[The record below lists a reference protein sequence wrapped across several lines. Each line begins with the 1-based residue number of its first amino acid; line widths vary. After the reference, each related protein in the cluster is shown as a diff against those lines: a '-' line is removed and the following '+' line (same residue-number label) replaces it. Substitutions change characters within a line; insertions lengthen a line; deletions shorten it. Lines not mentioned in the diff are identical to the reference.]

1 MKLSVISIA
10 YNNLKGLEKTLAVF
24 NGHNFLQDIE
34 ILIVDGGSKDG
45 TKEFLET
52 QSLSKN
58 WVSEPDKGIYNAM
71 NKGLSMAKGDYVWFL
86 NSGDYVEDFSLIEK
100 LLNVLKQE
108 PDAVYGETMMV
119 DVEGKHLGLRS
130 VFTTR
135 KLPGILNWTSFRLGM
150 NVGHQSFVVKRSLAL
165 LYNEKYRYVAD
176 IDWMIRCLKACKN
189 VVNLD
194 AVLACFTVDG
204 FSSVQRKASNK
215 ERYEV
220 LKEHYGFLPNA
231 FAHLGIVLRK
241 LFSKGKA

>member
-1 MKLSVISIA
+1 MRLSVISIA
-10 YNNLKGLEKTLAVF
+10 YNNLKGLQKTLAVF
-24 NGHNFLQDIE
+24 NGQNLLTEIE
-34 ILIVDGGSKDG
+34 IIVVDGGSTDG

-52 QSLSKN
+52 QTLTKN

-71 NKGLSMAKGDYVWFL
+71 NKGLAMAKGDYVWFL
-86 NSGDYVEDFSLIEK
+86 NSGDYVEDFSVVDL
-100 LLNVLKQE
+100 LLNSLKLN

-119 DVEGKHLGLRS
+119 DSDGKHLGLRS

-135 KLPGILNWTSFRLGM
+135 KLPDNLNWTSFRLGM
-150 NVGHQSFVVKRSLAL
+150 NVGHQSFVIKLSLAL

-176 IDWMIRCLKACKN
+176 IDWMIRCLKVCKN

>member
-1 MKLSVISIA
+1 MRLSVISIA

-71 NKGLSMAKGDYVWFL
+71 NKGLAMAKGDYVWFL

-135 KLPGILNWTSFRLGM
+135 KLPDNLNWTSFRLGM

>member
-1 MKLSVISIA
+1 MRLSVISIA
-10 YNNLKGLEKTLAVF
+10 YNNLKGLQKTLAVF
-24 NGHNFLQDIE
+24 NGQNFLQDIE

-86 NSGDYVEDFSLIEK
+86 NSGDYVEDFSLIDQ

-135 KLPGILNWTSFRLGM
+135 KLPDNLNWTSFRLGM

>member
-135 KLPGILNWTSFRLGM
+135 KLPGNLNWTSFRLGM

>member
-1 MKLSVISIA
+1 MYAVIKYENIKMYQPLQILHLFENLDDAREKAYKLA
-10 YNNLKGLEKTLAVF
+10 F
-24 NGHNFLQDIE
+24 
-34 ILIVDGGSKDG
+34 
-45 TKEFLET
+45 ET
-52 QSLSKN
+52 
-58 WVSEPDKGIYNAM
+58 Y
-71 NKGLSMAKGDYVWFL
+71 
-86 NSGDYVEDFSLIEK
+86 GDYVEDFSLIEK

-135 KLPGILNWTSFRLGM
+135 KLPDNLNWTSFRLGM

>member
-10 YNNLKGLEKTLAVF
+10 YNNLKGLQKTLAVF
-24 NGHNFLQDIE
+24 NGQNLSAQIE
-34 ILIVDGGSKDG
+34 IVVVDGGSNDG
-45 TKEFLET
+45 TKDFLASQT
-52 QSLSKN
+52 LTKN
-58 WVSEPDKGIYNAM
+58 WISEPDKGIYNAM
-71 NKGLSMAKGDYVWFL
+71 NKGLEMATGDYVWFL
-86 NSGDYVEDFSLIEK
+86 NSGDYVEEFSTIETI
-100 LLNVLKQE
+100 LNVLKQA

-119 DVEGKHLGLRS
+119 DAEGKHLGLRS
-130 VFTTR
+130 EFTTR
-135 KLPGILNWTSFRLGM
+135 KLPDNLSWTSFRMGM
-150 NVGHQSFVVKRSLAL
+150 NVGHQSFVIKRSLAL
-165 LYNEKYRYVAD
+165 TYNEKYRYVSD
-176 IDWMIRCLKACKN
+176 IDWMIRCLKACQE
-189 VVNLD
+189 VVNLG

>member
-71 NKGLSMAKGDYVWFL
+71 NKGLAMAKGDYVWFL

-135 KLPGILNWTSFRLGM
+135 KLPDNLNWTSFRLGM

>member
-1 MKLSVISIA
+1 
-10 YNNLKGLEKTLAVF
+10 
-24 NGHNFLQDIE
+24 
-34 ILIVDGGSKDG
+34 
-45 TKEFLET
+45 
-52 QSLSKN
+52 
-58 WVSEPDKGIYNAM
+58 
-71 NKGLSMAKGDYVWFL
+71 
-86 NSGDYVEDFSLIEK
+86 
-100 LLNVLKQE
+100 
-108 PDAVYGETMMV
+108 
-119 DVEGKHLGLRS
+119 
-130 VFTTR
+130 
-135 KLPGILNWTSFRLGM
+135 M

-220 LKEHYGFLPNA
+220 LKVHYGFLPNA

>member
-135 KLPGILNWTSFRLGM
+135 KLPGNLNWTSFRLGM

-189 VVNLD
+189 IVNLKT
-194 AVLACFTVDG
+194 VIACFTVDG

-220 LKEHYGFLPNA
+220 LKVHYGFLPNA

>member
-1 MKLSVISIA
+1 MRLSVISIA
-10 YNNLKGLEKTLAVF
+10 YNNLKGLQKTLAVF
-24 NGHNFLQDIE
+24 NGQNLLTEIE
-34 ILIVDGGSKDG
+34 IIVVDGGSTDG

-52 QSLSKN
+52 QTLTKN

-71 NKGLSMAKGDYVWFL
+71 NKGLAMAKGDYVWFL
-86 NSGDYVEDFSLIEK
+86 NSGDYVEDFSVVDL
-100 LLNVLKQE
+100 LLNSLKLN

-119 DVEGKHLGLRS
+119 DSDGKHLGLRS

-135 KLPGILNWTSFRLGM
+135 KLPDNLNWTSFRLGM
-150 NVGHQSFVVKRSLAL
+150 NVGHQSFVIKRSLAL

>member
-108 PDAVYGETMMV
+108 PDAVYGETMML

-135 KLPGILNWTSFRLGM
+135 KLPDNLNWTSFRLGM

-176 IDWMIRCLKACKN
+176 IDWMIRCLKVCKN

>member
-24 NGHNFLQDIE
+24 NGHNLSAQIE
-34 ILIVDGGSKDG
+34 IVVVDGGSNDG
-45 TKEFLET
+45 TKDFLASQT
-52 QSLSKN
+52 LTKN
-58 WVSEPDKGIYNAM
+58 WISEPDKGIYNAM
-71 NKGLSMAKGDYVWFL
+71 NKGLEMATGDYVWFL

-135 KLPGILNWTSFRLGM
+135 KLPDNLNWTSFRLGM

>member
-135 KLPGILNWTSFRLGM
+135 KLPDNLNWTSFRLGM

-176 IDWMIRCLKACKN
+176 IDWMIRCLKVCKN

>member
-10 YNNLKGLEKTLAVF
+10 YNNLKGLQKTLDVF
-24 NGHNFLQDIE
+24 NGQNLSAEIE
-34 ILIVDGGSKDG
+34 IIVVDGGSTDG

-52 QSLSKN
+52 QSLTNN

-71 NKGLSMAKGDYVWFL
+71 NKGLAMAKGDYVWFL
-86 NSGDYVEDFSLIEK
+86 NSGDYVENFSVLEL
-100 LLNVLKQE
+100 LLNSLKLN

-119 DVEGKHLGLRS
+119 DADGKHLGLRS

-135 KLPGILNWTSFRLGM
+135 KLPNNLTWTSFRLGM
-150 NVGHQSFVVKRSLAL
+150 NVGHQSFVIKRSLAL

-176 IDWMIRCLKACKN
+176 IDWMIRSLKACKN
-189 VVNLD
+189 IVNLKT
-194 AVLACFTVDG
+194 VIACFTVDG

-220 LKEHYGFLPNA
+220 LKSQYGFVPNA
-231 FAHLGIVLRK
+231 LAHIAIVLRK
-241 LFSKGKA
+241 IFSKGRA

>member
-1 MKLSVISIA
+1 MRLSVISIA
-10 YNNLKGLEKTLAVF
+10 YNNLKGLQKTLAVF
-24 NGHNFLQDIE
+24 NGQNLLTEIE
-34 ILIVDGGSKDG
+34 IIVVDGGSTDG
-45 TKEFLET
+45 TQEFLET
-52 QSLSKN
+52 QTLTKN

-135 KLPGILNWTSFRLGM
+135 KLPDNLNWTSFRLGM

>member
-1 MKLSVISIA
+1 MRLSVISIA
-10 YNNLKGLEKTLAVF
+10 YNNLKGLQKTLAVF
-24 NGHNFLQDIE
+24 NGQNFLQDIE

-135 KLPGILNWTSFRLGM
+135 KLPDNLNWTSFRLGM

>member
-135 KLPGILNWTSFRLGM
+135 KLPGNLNWTSFRLGM
-150 NVGHQSFVVKRSLAL
+150 NVGHQSFVIKRSLAL

-176 IDWMIRCLKACKN
+176 IDWMIRSLKACKN
-189 VVNLD
+189 IVNLET
-194 AVLACFTVDG
+194 VIACFTVDG

-220 LKEHYGFLPNA
+220 LKVHYGFLPNA

>member
-24 NGHNFLQDIE
+24 NGQNLLTEIE
-34 ILIVDGGSKDG
+34 IIVVDGGSTDG

-52 QSLSKN
+52 QTLTKN

-71 NKGLSMAKGDYVWFL
+71 NKGLAMAKGDYVWFL

-135 KLPGILNWTSFRLGM
+135 KLPGNLNWTSFRLGM

-176 IDWMIRCLKACKN
+176 IDWMIRCLKVCKN

-194 AVLACFTVDG
+194 AVLACFTVAG

>member
-1 MKLSVISIA
+1 MRLSVISIA
-10 YNNLKGLEKTLAVF
+10 YNNLKGLQKTLAVF
-24 NGHNFLQDIE
+24 NGQNLLTEIE
-34 ILIVDGGSKDG
+34 IIVVDGGSTDG

-52 QSLSKN
+52 QTLTKN

-71 NKGLSMAKGDYVWFL
+71 NKGLAMAKGDYVWFL

-135 KLPGILNWTSFRLGM
+135 KLPDNLNWTSFRLGM